1 MPNSKNPNIV
11 AVKESSGNCNRALAL
26 VQVNSRDFEMIC
38 GSDDLAVDFLFWGV
52 RGWISGG
59 ANVFPGEQAA
69 MAAAA
74 AQGKWDEAKALM
86 AGMYPVIQ
94 AMESGDYR
102 QKAKMGCRRHGVD
115 AGGSRLP
122 LSPFTDAV
130 AEAYIALLA
139 AHGK

>member
-26 VQVNSRDFEMIC
+26 VQANIPDFEIIC

-74 AQGKWDEAKALM
+74 AQGQWAEAKALM
-86 AGMYPVIQ
+86 AGMYQVVT
-94 AMESGDYR
+94 ALEHGDYNR
-102 QKAKMGCRRHGVD
+102 LEERR
-115 AGGSRLP
+115 
-122 LSPFTDAV
+122 
-130 AEAYIALLA
+130 
-139 AHGK
+139 